1 VRYEVPK
8 EAVDIVRDPSP
19 PSSNSRLYDVVWVS
33 EPQFGL
39 KVIRHSTRAVLY
51 VITYFTTMNEY
62 FISQQQ

>member
-1 VRYEVPK
+1 VPK
-8 EAVDIVRDPSP
+8 EAVDIVPDPNP
-19 PSSNSRLYDVVWVS
+19 PSDNSRLYDVVWVS

-39 KVIRHSTRAVLY
+39 KVIRRSTRAVLY